1 MSGSLHCARGFP
13 TQSDMSEF
21 SVEVQKL
28 GKNFGAVRALKEISF
43 RVRTGSYFVLLG
55 PSGGGKTTI
64 LRLIG
69 GFERPDRGQIRLM
82 GREVTGLPPNKRG
95 SSMVFQN
102 YALFPHMNVERNVG
116 YGLKLR
122 RLPRKEVHQRV
133 ENMLELVGLQGLNAR
148 MPNELSGG
156 QQQRVQLARSL
167 VLDTEIL
174 LLDEPLA
181 SLDANLRKE
190 MCLELKHIQERVG
203 ITFLHVTHN
212 QEEAM
217 TIADRIAVIADGDL
231 IEENTPREIYEN
243 PIASFTAQF
252 IGENNLLEGRVTEVR
267 GEKATVDLGFAKIVV
282 PAAGNEV
289 TPGTEVK
296 VSLRSEKLFL
306 TSDRYES
313 QDLESIEG
321 TFMEQVFLGLTVNH
335 LVSLPNGQGILL
347 RRISDGRA
355 DALEP
360 GNKVVVSWKR
370 GDARLHTG

>member
-1 MSGSLHCARGFP
+1 MP
-13 TQSDMSEF
+13 EF

-28 GKNFGAVRALKEISF
+28 GKNFGAVRALREISF

-82 GREVTGLPPNKRG
+82 GREVTGLPPNERD

-122 RLPRKEVHQRV
+122 KLPRKEVHQRV

-167 VLDTEIL
+167 VLDTAIL

-243 PIASFTAQF
+243 PITSFTAEF
-252 IGENNLLEGRVTEVR
+252 IGENNLLAGRVTEVR
-267 GEKATVDLGFAKIVV
+267 GEIATVDLGFAKIVV

-306 TSDRYES
+306 ISDRSKS
-313 QDLESIEG
+313 QDMESIEG